1 MTSTRRNTERGG
13 RAILMVQVVGFVSE
27 KGGVGKTTAV
37 YHIGV
42 SLKRDHGA
50 KVLLLDTD
58 YQRGGLACRLIPEML
73 EDFRDGKVVDTTLHV
88 VYRSLYAES
97 EFPQL
102 TVRGTNVG
110 LDLVPADPRL
120 NAISVDKLP
129 APRNIRQSNELLLR
143 HLMLIDEVLTP
154 LADDYDFVLID
165 SHPDL
170 HDLEK
175 AVIAA
180 SDHLVSPVKLDQ
192 QSAVAVA
199 STQQAMNDVND
210 DIQTALTHAETNRAY
225 SPTSF
230 LGAVGMMCREYGAA
244 LKYSEQLIYNRLY
257 RTTGVLR
264 SYVTEGDGLRRAA
277 QASRPVYDIAGTNA
291 QRQSEQFRAV
301 TNEILARIANDGH

>member
-1 MTSTRRNTERGG
+1 M
-13 RAILMVQVVGFVSE
+13 AQVVGFVSE

-37 YHIGV
+37 YHIGI
-42 SLKRDHGA
+42 SLERDHKA

-58 YQRGGLACRLIPEML
+58 YQRGGLTCRLVPEML
-73 EDFRDGKVVDTTLHV
+73 EDFRVGQVVDTTLYV

-102 TVRGTNVG
+102 TVRETNVG
-110 LDLVPADPRL
+110 LHLVPADPRL

-129 APRNIRQSNELLLR
+129 AARHLRENNEFLLR
-143 HLMLIDEVLTP
+143 HLMLIDEAITS
-154 LADDYDFVLID
+154 LADDYDYVLID

-192 QSAVAVA
+192 QSSVAVA
-199 STQQAMNDVND
+199 STHQAMNNVND
-210 DIQTALTHAETNRAY
+210 DIQTALALANTDRTY

-230 LGAVGMMCREYGAA
+230 LGAVGMMCRES
-244 LKYSEQLIYNRLY
+244 LLS
-257 RTTGVLR
+257 
-264 SYVTEGDGLRRAA
+264 
-277 QASRPVYDIAGTNA
+277 
-291 QRQSEQFRAV
+291 
-301 TNEILARIANDGH
+301 H

>member
-1 MTSTRRNTERGG
+1 M
-13 RAILMVQVVGFVSE
+13 AQVVGFVSE

-50 KVLLLDTD
+50 RVLLLDTD
-58 YQRGGLACRLIPEML
+58 YQRGGLTCRLVPEML
-73 EDFRDGKVVDTTLHV
+73 EDFRVGQVVDTTLYL

-97 EFPQL
+97 GFPQL
-102 TVRGTNVG
+102 TVRETDVG

-129 APRNIRQSNELLLR
+129 APRNLRESNELLLR
-143 HLMLIDEVLTP
+143 HLMLIDEAIASLV
-154 LADDYDFVLID
+154 DGYDYVLID

-180 SDHLVSPVKLDQ
+180 SDYVVSPVKLDQ
-192 QSAVAVA
+192 QSSVGVA
-199 STQQAMNDVND
+199 STQEAMNNVND
-210 DIQTALTHAETNRAY
+210 DIQTALAHANTDRVY

-244 LKYSEQLIYNRLY
+244 LKYSEQAIHNRLS
-257 RTTGVLR
+257 RTTGVLA
-264 SYVTEGDGLRRAA
+264 SYVTEGDGLRQAA
-277 QASRPVYDIAGTNA
+277 QASQPVYDVTGANA
-291 QRQSEQFRAV
+291 RRQSDQFRAV
-301 TNEILARIANDGH
+301 TNEILHRIAQNDGR

>member
-1 MTSTRRNTERGG
+1 M
-13 RAILMVQVVGFVSE
+13 AQVVGFVSE

-50 KVLLLDTD
+50 RVLLLDTD
-58 YQRGGLACRLIPEML
+58 YQRGGLTCRLIPEML
-73 EDFRDGKVVDTTLHV
+73 EDFRIGQVVDTTLYV
-88 VYRSLYAES
+88 LYRSLYAES
-97 EFPQL
+97 ELPRL
-102 TVRGTNVG
+102 AVRETNVG

-129 APRNIRQSNELLLR
+129 AARNLRESNELLLR
-143 HLMLIDEVLTP
+143 HLMLIDEAITS
-154 LADDYDFVLID
+154 LAGGYDYVLID

-192 QSAVAVA
+192 QSSVAVA
-199 STQQAMNDVND
+199 STQEALNNVNE
-210 DIQTALTHAETNRAY
+210 DIQTALVHANTNRTY

-230 LGAVGMMCREYGAA
+230 LGAVGMMCREYNQV
-244 LKYSEQLIYNRLY
+244 LKYSERLIHNRLA
-257 RTTGVLR
+257 RTTGVLN
-264 SYVTEGDGLRRAA
+264 SYVTEGDGLRQAA
-277 QASRPVYDIAGTNA
+277 QMSQPVYDLTVANA
-291 QRQSEQFRAV
+291 RRQSDQFREV
-301 TNEILARIANDGH
+301 TNEILARIALKQ

>member
-1 MTSTRRNTERGG
+1 MT
-13 RAILMVQVVGFVSE
+13 QVIGFVSE

-50 KVLLLDTD
+50 RVLLLDTD
-58 YQRGGLACRLIPEML
+58 YQRGGLTCRLVPEMA
-73 EDFRDGKVVDTTLHV
+73 EDFRVGQVVDNTLYI

-97 EFPQL
+97 ELPQL
-102 TVRGTNVG
+102 TLRETNVG

-129 APRNIRQSNELLLR
+129 AARNLRESNELLLQ
-143 HLMLIDEVLTP
+143 HLMLIAEAIGS
-154 LADDYDFVLID
+154 LADDYDYILID

-192 QSAVAVA
+192 QSSVAVA
-199 STQQAMNDVND
+199 STQQAMNNVNE
-210 DIQTALTHAETNRAY
+210 DILAALAHANTDRTY

-230 LGAVGMMCREYGAA
+230 LGAVGMMCREYGAN
-244 LKYSEQLIYNRLY
+244 LKYSEQLIHNRLS
-257 RTTGVLR
+257 RTTGVLG

-277 QASRPVYDIAGTNA
+277 QTYRPVYDVTGPNA
-291 QRQSEQFRAV
+291 RRQSDQFRAV
-301 TNEILARIANDGH
+301 TKEMLDRIDRDDSH